1 MDITL
6 QYCVSASSGLF
17 IKVKQINNHD
27 TDVLLVVIMVSFL
40 TVPSKLDR
48 IAWHEIHIWKLII
61 TLTLKLS
68 KWNIC
73 NIMQIGQPQP

>member
-6 QYCVSASSGLF
+6 PYCVSSSGLF
-17 IKVKQINNHD
+17 IKVKQINHD
-27 TDVLLVVIMVSFL
+27 TNVLLVVIMVSFL

-48 IAWHEIHIWKLII
+48 IAWYEIHIWKLII